1 MRGQGEEDGWEEE
14 DEEERRV
21 QKETAD
27 MMAAILT
34 NGAGGRLQP
43 SDSLSALDTV
53 DNDDVSV
60 KEQDTVSASVVD
72 NDVHAA
78 PRHAGVAVEQLTCDS
93 AEQDTPPSAVV
104 KDTEEQVTLA
114 DSHFTTKQVPRPRDV
129 DTSRTG
135 KVDTDLSTEVDTDRQ
150 RQEDSDRPREVDTDR
165 PSEVDTDRPGE
176 MDTDRSREVDTDR
189 PREVDT
195 DRPREMDNDRR
206 REVYTDRPREVNND
220 RQREVDTDRP
230 REVDTDRPR
239 EVDTDHQRK
248 VDIDQ
253 LNEVDT
259 ADRLTNGKGERENAD
274 DREDGDGEVDERNTG
289 DTEKDDQVFNN
300 NENEKDTAR
309 SGGYTDDGWES
320 NVDDDSGDDD
330 TLRGSGYKG
339 KENGHTEQEDV
350 EKSSPQATTRQ
361 TKPAPASRSD
371 VKNATK
377 SLEQT
382 MSSESIDVSDL
393 DEDDDDF

>member
-1 MRGQGEEDGWEEE
+1 MRGQGEEEGWEEE

-53 DNDDVSV
+53 DNDDDSV
-60 KEQDTVSASVVD
+60 KEQDTVLASVVD

-78 PRHAGVAVEQLTCDS
+78 PRQAGVAVEQPTWDS
-93 AEQDTPPSAVV
+93 AEQEPPPSHVV
-104 KDTEEQVTLA
+104 KDTEEHVTLA
-114 DSHFTTKQVPRPRDV
+114 DSHFTTEQPPSPENENKPRDV
-129 DTSRTG
+129 DTSSTG

-150 RQEDSDRPREVDTDR
+150 RQEDTACPRELDTDR
-165 PSEVDTDRPGE
+165 PTEGDTDRP
-176 MDTDRSREVDTDR
+176 
-189 PREVDT
+189 
-195 DRPREMDNDRR
+195 
-206 REVYTDRPREVNND
+206 
-220 RQREVDTDRP
+220 REVDTDRP

-239 EVDTDHQRK
+239 EVDTDRPRE
-248 VDIDQ
+248 VDTDRPREVDTDRPREVDTGRPREVDTGRPREVDTDCPREVNTDQ
-253 LNEVDT
+253 PNEVDT
-259 ADRLTNGKGERENAD
+259 VDRLTNGKGERENAD
-274 DREDGDGEVDERNTG
+274 DREDGDGKVDETNIG
-289 DTEKDDQVFNN
+289 DTEKDNQVFNN

-330 TLRGSGYKG
+330 TLRGSGDRG
-339 KENGHTEQEDV
+339 KENGHTEPEDV
-350 EKSSPQATTRQ
+350 EKSLPQATPRQ
-361 TKPAPASRSD
+361 TKPAPASRAH
-371 VKNATK
+371 VKDAPK